1 MEKQK
6 KGAARRHAI
15 VEAIRRNELATG
27 RSDSMISRLTVR
39 NVATFDSEG
48 VTLDGLQRVN
58 FIYGRNGVGKTTLS
72 RVLEAVNE
80 SVNRSEIID
89 KSYLVKGT
97 GKYRDCEVEW
107 TGIPLKVLVY
117 NRDFRERNLVEN
129 IPGVFTLGE
138 DSVDA
143 EKRMEELQIELLEQ
157 NRDLQT
163 KKNRIESR
171 EKQITQDVERLR
183 HTLWND
189 VLLPQSEYFSE
200 ILANENDRAVVTSRE
215 QFARLMMAMVEN
227 GRYKDALSR
236 ESLQERYRQLYRGE
250 RPLAMEPIEKP
261 TDELTEMTGI
271 AEKGIWGKSIGN
283 GEVCPKCGQLIVT
296 EETKKEKR
304 DIEELRL
311 LTERY
316 EAAAERMKDKMYGM
330 LTYLQT
336 AQGSTGKHLG
346 VMRMMVEILKDR
358 MDANIQIM
366 ETKQKNA
373 TMVAQFKELKETT
386 GSLWSL
392 IDETNAEI
400 AEHNK
405 IVNHL
410 EPERKRLTQDL
421 LTYLAGRSASTVK
434 YCLQTVAQKR
444 AEMLILKEEAEEID
458 RNTEAIVEQIKAQ
471 EKRLASTK
479 PTVEWINRQLKRYG
493 FTGFSIQPTRNGNTY
508 QIQRED
514 GSLVK
519 DTLSEGEVTFIT
531 FLYYMQLVNGGES
544 DISAREKKVL
554 VIDDPMSS
562 LDRKALKMV
571 IDVLKPTL
579 EKVNKNENQNENE
592 NGNKNKRIESDI
604 NQVIVLTHNVEF
616 HKKVTHLNARVRKRS
631 GWHHWVLT
639 KKRNVTH
646 VTAFGEENPIRSG
659 YEEEWIELR
668 TGGKDTPPA
677 RNTMRSIIEDYFI
690 RFGGYEKNQ
699 LIRKYSDD
707 EGEQEEMREFF
718 EWLDEGSHGTDDET
732 YGEVSV
738 GELDGCMELFKGLF
752 VRLGH
757 DNHYKMMMRE
767 ESL

>member
-1 MEKQK
+1 M
-6 KGAARRHAI
+6 
-15 VEAIRRNELATG
+15 
-27 RSDSMISRLTVR
+27 
-39 NVATFDSEG
+39 ATFDSEG

-72 RVLEAVNE
+72 RVLDAVNE
-80 SVNRSEIID
+80 SVNKSEIID
-89 KSYLVKGT
+89 NSYLVKGT
-97 GKYRDCEVEW
+97 GKFKDCEVEW

-157 NRDLQT
+157 NRELQT
-163 KKNRIESR
+163 KKIRIESR

-200 ILANENDRAVVTSRE
+200 ILANHDSTGSSQVNENEKGVVTSRE

-261 TDELTEMTGI
+261 VDELAEMTEI
-271 AEKGIWGKSIGN
+271 AEKEIWRVNRLEIIDNSL
-283 GEVCPKCGQLIVT
+283 VCPKCGERIG
-296 EETKKEKR
+296 
-304 DIEELRL
+304 IEEPKKWRKEVETMRVLK
-311 LTERY
+311 TDY
-316 EAAAERMKDKMYGM
+316 EAAAERMKEKMYGM

-346 VMRMMVEILKDR
+346 VMRVMVEILKDR

-366 ETKQKNA
+366 ETKLKNA
-373 TMVAQFKELKETT
+373 TMVAQFKEMKETA

-405 IVNHL
+405 IVYHL

-421 LTYLAGRSASTVK
+421 LTYLAGRSASTVR

-444 AEMLILKEEAEEID
+444 AEVLMLKEEAEEID

-493 FTGFSIQPTRNGNTY
+493 FTGFSIQPTRNGNSY

-579 EKVNKNENQNENE
+579 EKVNKNENQNQNE

-646 VTAFGEENPIRSG
+646 ATAFGEENPIRSG

-668 TGGKDTPPA
+668 AGGKDTPPA

-707 EGEQEEMREFF
+707 EGDQEEMREFF

-757 DNHYKMMMRE
+757 ESHYRMMMRE
-767 ESL
+767 E